1 MHRAILLALIV
12 FSARCPSGVV
22 CPADLRVKFTPADT
36 TIAVGQH
43 FTAQV
48 ALSGCGGTQT
58 LVDEITW
65 TSESPGIASAQQTT
79 GFVTG
84 VAAGDTRILATGR
97 TYGAVGGIH
106 VVVTSQ

>member
-1 MHRAILLALIV
+1 MNRAIFLALV
-12 FSARCPSGVV
+12 FAARCPSGVV
-22 CPADLRVKFTPADT
+22 CPADLRVKFTPTDT

-43 FTAQV
+43 FTAHV

-65 TSESPGIASAQQTT
+65 TSQNPGVASAQQTT

-84 VAAGDTRILATGR
+84 VAAGATPILATGR
-97 TYGAVGGIH
+97 TYGALGGLH
-106 VVVTSQ
+106 VVVTSP